1 MDENEFEFEGVN
13 LVAAIAEGVSGC
25 DGCYFDDKG
34 DSCSTANRPFCY
46 KFYRLDGRNVIFV
59 EKHP

>member
-13 LVAAIAEGVSGC
+13 LVAAIADGC

-34 DSCSTANRPFCY
+34 DSCSTADRPFCY
-46 KFYRLDGRNVIFV
+46 KFFRLDETHVIFV